1 MADVQLDTSTE
12 RGRHVATR
20 LREDI
25 VGWLTTVRPSGQPD
39 SVPVWF
45 LWDGETIVIYS
56 RPNQVK
62 LRNIA
67 SNPHVSFTVD
77 DTKGGGDVI
86 RIEGTAAVDA
96 AQPRPDASPAYKAK
110 YDQHIIDIGYTA
122 AEFAA
127 AYSEA
132 IVITPTR
139 YRT

>member
-1 MADVQLDTSTE
+1 MADVQLDTTTE
-12 RGRHVATR
+12 RGRHVAAR

-45 LWDGETIVIYS
+45 LWDGATIVIYS

-67 SNPHVSFTVD
+67 SNPHVSFTID
-77 DTKGGGDVI
+77 DTRGGGDVI
-86 RIEGTAAVDA
+86 RIEGTAAVDPA
-96 AQPRPDASPAYKAK
+96 HPQSNANDAYQAK
-110 YDQHIIDIGYTA
+110 YAQHIVDIGYTA
-122 AEFAA
+122 PEFAV

-132 IVITPTR
+132 FVITPTR